1 MRRLL
6 IAAAALLG
14 ALACALLVGITWLF
28 GTEAGLRWALAHA
41 ERAAGPAL
49 RIEGARGTLATTVF
63 IDRVRYEADGTL
75 VEARAVGTHAH
86 VAAALGARLVLE
98 PLHIGAL
105 DITIAPGGERA
116 SRAPLLPFGVRL
128 GEVDV
133 ERLRIARA
141 EAVYTMTKVRFAHL
155 ALGPAVPATRVS
167 AEGSFELEHERFPL
181 SATLALGGTL
191 ERLELR
197 LGLRQE
203 QTAMEVKATLAPFRP
218 QHIVALEARAA
229 PVDPAR
235 VLADLPH
242 AALTLALSVT
252 GSDRGLQGKLEI
264 SNAAAGPID
273 KQRLPVAALRAR
285 VASKDLASA
294 VLEELRIEL
303 AGGGVL
309 EGRGELGPGGFRG
322 TLRASALNL
331 RALRST
337 LRETALAGPLELDLA
352 RDTQTV
358 RGTLAQAG
366 MTVSAEA
373 VRRGDTVDVPSL
385 RAAAQGGELRG
396 SGRLRLTDPLA
407 FEANLQLA
415 HFDPAAFGDYPAGS
429 ISGTVQAQG
438 QLAAAPR
445 IDVGWSIA
453 DSTLLEL
460 PLATKGSA
468 RIAGSHV
475 LQADATA
482 SLGSSRASAHGS
494 FGTPPDKLAWTLEAA
509 RLEELA
515 AELGGRMHASGTLG
529 GTWAAPEG
537 VIDAELTNLEVRGYE
552 IPGATLNVAGS
563 LARHEARLTVRT
575 VAAEL
580 RARLRGGY
588 DAGTWAGEIASLQ
601 GAGAVGFTLRAATPL
616 KLSRSG
622 VELGRLEGAIGEG
635 RLLVRELTWSRQRIA
650 SSGEFAG
657 LPAQWLIAAAELTGQ
672 LRASLLLDGEW
683 SISAAPRLDGTL
695 HVRRA
700 SGDLAILDERAI
712 DLGVS
717 GVTLDARFTDAGV
730 GARLDFTSRY
740 LSAAAGG
747 QIGRDAN
754 AGVFGLGPKS
764 PLLVQGQLELS
775 RTRALVQPVLADAR
789 FDGRITADLQA
800 SGTLGAPLF
809 SGTLRGDALA
819 FEYPPYGVYLKNG
832 ALRAKL
838 AGDRLQ
844 VERFTVEAGDG
855 NFSATGS
862 LPLRFADGNA
872 KLAWQAKSFGVLE
885 RPDLRL
891 IASGEGEA
899 GFDGKRFALSGELRA
914 ERGHY
919 EFERERIPK
928 LADDIVVSGEARAA
942 PQDRT
947 PLPLDLNVDLDL
959 GSNLSV
965 RIQGL
970 EGKLTGRINLMTTKE
985 GELRAYGKLTT
996 LNAIFYAYGQK
1007 LQVDPGVLVFDGPL
1021 DNPGLQVTAWRRN
1034 QAVEAGVQLS
1044 GTMRAPIVQIVS
1056 QPQVSEGE
1064 RLSWLVLGRAPTD
1077 ANKADLGLLQ
1087 AAAGALLAR
1096 GNSMPLDRRIAQNFG
1111 LDEVSFR
1118 GTGEVQD
1125 RVLAFG
1131 KRVSDKLY
1139 LSYEQGLGSVTSS
1152 LVKMDYS
1159 LSRRWSLRAE
1169 TGTSSGGG
1177 IFYRFSWD

>member
-1 MRRLL
+1 H
-6 IAAAALLG
+6 IALGGAA
-14 ALACALLVGITWLF
+14 
-28 GTEAGLRWALAHA
+28 
-41 ERAAGPAL
+41 PAS
-49 RIEGARGTLATTVF
+49 VS
-63 IDRVRYEADGTL
+63 ADG
-75 VEARAVGTHAH
+75 R
-86 VAAALGARLVLE
+86 
-98 PLHIGAL
+98 
-105 DITIAPGGERA
+105 
-116 SRAPLLPFGVRL
+116 
-128 GEVDV
+128 
-133 ERLRIARA
+133 
-141 EAVYTMTKVRFAHL
+141 
-155 ALGPAVPATRVS
+155 
-167 AEGSFELEHERFPL
+167 FELEHESFPL
-181 SATLALGGTL
+181 AATLALGGSL

-197 LGLRQE
+197 LGLRQA
-203 QTAMEVKATLAPFRP
+203 QTTAEVKATLAPFRP
-218 QHIVALEARAA
+218 QHIVALDARVA

-235 VLADLPH
+235 LQAGLPH
-242 AALTLALSVT
+242 AALALAVSAS
-252 GSDRGLQGKLEI
+252 GSDRGLQGKVEVT
-264 SNAAAGPID
+264 NPAAGPID

-294 VLEELRIEL
+294 VLEELRVEL

-322 TLRASALNL
+322 TVRATGLNL
-331 RALRST
+331 RGLRST

-352 RDTQTV
+352 REQQTV

-373 VRRGDTVDVPSL
+373 VRRGDTVDVRSL
-385 RAAAQGGELRG
+385 RAAAQGGEIAG
-396 SGRLRLTDPLA
+396 SGRLRLADPLA

-415 HFDPAAFGDYPAGS
+415 RFDPAAFGDYPAGS

-438 QLAAAPR
+438 RLAAEPR

-468 RIAGSHV
+468 RIAGRHV
-475 LQADATA
+475 LQADVTA
-482 SLGSSRASAHGS
+482 SLGNSRASAHGS

-509 RLEELA
+509 RLDELA
-515 AELGGRMHASGTLG
+515 ADLAGRMQARGTLG
-529 GTWAAPEG
+529 GTWSAPEG
-537 VIDAELTNLEVRGYE
+537 VIDAELTSLEVRGYE
-552 IPGATLNVAGS
+552 IPGATLNIAGT
-563 LARHEARLTVRT
+563 LARHEARLSVRT
-575 VAAEL
+575 AAAEM

-588 DAGTWAGEIASLQ
+588 DAGVWSGEIASLQ
-601 GAGAVGFTLRAATPL
+601 GAGAVGFTLRAPTPL
-616 KLSRSG
+616 KLARSR
-622 VELGRLEGAIGEG
+622 VELGRLEAVIGNG
-635 RLLVRELTWSRQRIA
+635 RLLVRELNWSRERLA

-657 LPAQWLIAAAELTGQ
+657 LPAQWLVAAAGLSERLRASMLLDGDWSIAAAP
-672 LRASLLLDGEW
+672 S
-683 SISAAPRLDGTL
+683 LDGTL
-695 HVRRA
+695 RVRRA
-700 SGDLAILDERAI
+700 SGDFTIVDERAI

-717 GVTLDARFTDAGV
+717 GATLDARFTDAGV

-740 LSAAAGG
+740 ISAAAAG
-747 QIGRDAN
+747 QVGRDAHG
-754 AGVFGLGPKS
+754 GVFGVGPDS
-764 PLLVQGQLELS
+764 SLLVQGQLELS

-800 SGTLGAPLF
+800 SGTLGAPVF

-819 FEYPPYGVYLKNG
+819 FEYPPYGVYLKSG
-832 ALRAKL
+832 ELRAKL

-844 VERFTVEAGDG
+844 VERFNVQAGAG
-855 NFSATGS
+855 NFSATGT

-872 KLAWQAKSFGVLE
+872 KLTWQAKNFGVLE

-891 IASGEGEA
+891 VTSGEGEA
-899 GFDGKRFALSGELRA
+899 SFDGKRFALSGELRA

-919 EFERERIPK
+919 EFERERMPK
-928 LADDIVVSGEARAA
+928 LGEDVVVSGEARAS
-942 PQDRT
+942 PQART

-965 RIQGL
+965 RVQGL
-970 EGKLTGRINLMTTKE
+970 EGKLTGRINLVTSKE
-985 GELRAYGKLTT
+985 GELRAYGKLTAV
-996 LNAIFYAYGQK
+996 NAIFYAYGQK
-1007 LQVDPGVLVFDGPL
+1007 LQVDPGMLVFDGPL

-1096 GNSMPLDRRIAQNFG
+1096 GNSMPLDRRIAQSFG

-1118 GTGEVQD
+1118 GTGELQD
-1125 RVLAFG
+1125 RVLAVG

-1139 LSYEQGLGSVTSS
+1139 LSYEQGLGTVASS

-1177 IFYRFSWD
+1177 LFYRFSWD